1 MNQRLQLM
9 NHSKERRLKHYLL
22 VLFIENISLALVYP
36 AVPEAIFAISKT
48 RSDAIAYSTIDLFIF
63 PLAYI
68 FGSVYAAW
76 KLDKD
81 GRRSLLLSSIGINAL
96 GLSLMLQP
104 IFNIQILIAR
114 TLSGAGQAYTSVLQA
129 NVSDITS
136 PESRPRYF
144 GLINATIACSF
155 ITGLLLAGLLT
166 WKFDNFRILFK
177 LSFVSSLIGL
187 TYAFVFCPETYR
199 PAISQ
204 LEQSRETS
212 KISFT
217 SAFGSRFNE
226 AKLFFNGSNK
236 AGFWMLFCCNLSN
249 FGIFAFWTLYSKS
262 RFDWTVTQI
271 SGSLLLMAVTA
282 AVSQSLVLPFCLK
295 NIGERKLFSVAIG
308 SSIGYLVLLA
318 FCTNGFIFALLPLL
332 NVIGFTSTSLL
343 QGKLSEQTPPDSQ
356 GLLTSTFGLLT
367 GAGTMLSVV
376 LSGCLTWLI
385 SLQPSYGR
393 SLEGLP
399 FLVLAILLGV
409 GWFSAGR
416 SIQFER

>member
-1 MNQRLQLM
+1 
-9 NHSKERRLKHYLL
+9 
-22 VLFIENISLALVYP
+22 
-36 AVPEAIFAISKT
+36 
-48 RSDAIAYSTIDLFIF
+48 
-63 PLAYI
+63 
-68 FGSVYAAW
+68 
-76 KLDKD
+76 
-81 GRRSLLLSSIGINAL
+81 
-96 GLSLMLQP
+96 
-104 IFNIQILIAR
+104 
-114 TLSGAGQAYTSVLQA
+114 
-129 NVSDITS
+129 
-136 PESRPRYF
+136 
-144 GLINATIACSF
+144 
-155 ITGLLLAGLLT
+155 
-166 WKFDNFRILFK
+166 
-177 LSFVSSLIGL
+177 
-187 TYAFVFCPETYR
+187 
-199 PAISQ
+199 
-204 LEQSRETS
+204 
-212 KISFT
+212 
-217 SAFGSRFNE
+217 
-226 AKLFFNGSNK
+226 
-236 AGFWMLFCCNLSN
+236 
-249 FGIFAFWTLYSKS
+249 
-262 RFDWTVTQI
+262 
-271 SGSLLLMAVTA
+271 MAVTA

-308 SSIGYLVLLA
+308 SSTGYLVLLA